1 VELAGDMGPR
11 AQGPDV
17 GHSLGRHAE
26 LVRKPGAQ
34 ARIVRSKELLL
45 KYKDHCRLIQGAAD
59 RSCFEVGVRSEPYS
73 SCQGYLS
80 TVEIR
85 GKARILW

>member
-34 ARIVRSKELLL
+34 ARIVRSKEL
-45 KYKDHCRLIQGAAD
+45 
-59 RSCFEVGVRSEPYS
+59 F
-73 SCQGYLS
+73 
-80 TVEIR
+80 VEI
-85 GKARILW
+85 

>member
-1 VELAGDMGPR
+1 MELAGDMGPR

-17 GHSLGRHAE
+17 GHSLGCHIGRHAE

-59 RSCFEVGVRSEPYS
+59 RSWLMGRMCDKS
-73 SCQGYLS
+73 
-80 TVEIR
+80 
-85 GKARILW
+85 